1 MIHSRIDP
9 VVDPQLPREQA
20 GFRRGRS
27 TVDQVTLLTQDIEDS
42 FQNNEKAGVVFLDL
56 TAAYDTVWHRG
67 LHLKLLRIIPDRHM
81 VGFIMEMLSNR
92 SFVVHTNDGQR
103 SRLRIMKNGVPQGSV
118 LSPMLFNI
126 YISDLPETTSRKYG
140 YADDL
145 AILLRRPSW
154 KEMEEGLNKDM
165 TILVDY
171 LRKWR
176 LQLSVGKT
184 VSAAYHLNNREA
196 KRELDVFVD
205 NKRLVCQ
212 QAPKY
217 LGVRLDRMLNFKQ
230 HLEEVAG
237 KVTSRVA
244 LIRRL
249 AGTTWGAS
257 AKTLRISTQALVFP
271 AAEYCAPV
279 WSRSPHVKKVDV
291 AINSS
296 LRTISG
302 CLKPTPVFQLPVL
315 AGIAPASLRRK
326 AATLALARK
335 AVKDD
340 WHILHDTT
348 KNEVP
353 PCRLK
358 SRKPYNKEAQE
369 MLSVIPEDRSKDAW
383 IAATWKQEWEA
394 SGPTRVHRHVS
405 DPEEGVKGEE
415 LSRKHWTTLNRLRTG
430 VGRYRASMK
439 KWGLADSAACEC
451 GEPEQTADH
460 IINSCPLHRPPSEAG
475 LFEVGPLTRA

>member
-1 MIHSRIDP
+1 M
-9 VVDPQLPREQA
+9 
-20 GFRRGRS
+20 RRC
-27 TVDQVTLLTQDIEDS
+27 
-42 FQNNEKAGVVFLDL
+42 
-56 TAAYDTVWHRG
+56 
-67 LHLKLLRIIPDRHM
+67 
-81 VGFIMEMLSNR
+81 
-92 SFVVHTNDGQR
+92 
-103 SRLRIMKNGVPQGSV
+103 
-118 LSPMLFNI
+118 
-126 YISDLPETTSRKYG
+126 
-140 YADDL
+140 
-145 AILLRRPSW
+145 
-154 KEMEEGLNKDM
+154 
-165 TILVDY
+165 
-171 LRKWR
+171 R
-176 LQLSVGKT
+176 LQ
-184 VSAAYHLNNREA
+184 
-196 KRELDVFVD
+196 
-205 NKRLVCQ
+205 Q
-212 QAPKY
+212 
-217 LGVRLDRMLNFKQ
+217 
-230 HLEEVAG
+230 
-237 KVTSRVA
+237 
-244 LIRRL
+244 
-249 AGTTWGAS
+249 
-257 AKTLRISTQALVFP
+257 
-271 AAEYCAPV
+271 
-279 WSRSPHVKKVDV
+279 VDV

-315 AGIAPASLRRK
+315 AGIAPAGLRRK

-383 IAATWKQEWEA
+383 IVATWKQEWEA

-430 VGRYRASMK
+430 VCRYRASMK
-439 KWGLADSAACEC
+439 KRGLADCAACEC

-475 LFEVGPLTRA
+475 LFEVGPLTRAWLQQSVCLSVCMSVCLSVCMSVCLSVCLAGCLSGCLSDCLTVWLSGCLAVCVSVCMFVCLSVCLSGWLSIWMSI